1 MFTIFRL
8 FTSIRLY
15 LGCIVAIIL
24 VMILSRMDVISY
36 RWTAPSIVN
45 TQIQLGNNTFRPT
58 THTKQTAIM
67 LTQSNISLG
76 IKWSSSISS
85 PILSANGDDISQA
98 LALTTNLKTIRQ
110 TDIIALIAT
119 STDKPLTLRTYLGQT
134 ETTVR
139 QWSFVMTRLQNR
151 ISNAQSIISN
161 CTTQKTQASSLY
173 NQWLNT
179 SNAWLINTATEQ
191 GKIANACIA
200 EQQTVITT
208 IQWLIDRLSD
218 QMTKTT
224 EYTSIISQYQ
234 TVILSHG
241 DLLNT
246 TTPETLI
253 SLQSALKNIE

>member
-1 MFTIFRL
+1 
-8 FTSIRLY
+8 
-15 LGCIVAIIL
+15 
-24 VMILSRMDVISY
+24 MDVISY
-36 RWTAPSIVN
+36 RRTAPTIVN
-45 TQIQLGNNTFRPT
+45 TQIQIWNNDFRPSS
-58 THTKQTAIM
+58 HTKQTAVM
-67 LTQSNISLG
+67 LTYSNINLG
-76 IKWSSSISS
+76 IKWSASIAS
-85 PILSANGDDISQA
+85 PLLSADGDDVSQA
-98 LALTTNLKTIRQ
+98 LALTNNLKTIRQ
-110 TDIIALIAT
+110 TNILTLIKQ
-119 STDKPLTLRTYLGQT
+119 SNEKSLTLRTYLGQT
-134 ETTVR
+134 ETNVR

-208 IQWLIDRLSD
+208 IQWLIDRLRE
-218 QMTKTT
+218 QITRTT

-253 SLQSALKNIE
+253 SLQSALKKVE